1 MGLLR
6 KKKQPATV
14 QPMSAA
20 QAKTPDMFETIFN
33 MKFTAKQI
41 GKMATKSHAAIDVE
55 KKKCLEAIK
64 KGNTEGAKIHAENAV
79 RCQKQEINHLRLQ
92 SRLDAIVNKLEGH
105 SKMMQVTNSMGA
117 VTVNLNDAMKNM
129 NIEQISNV
137 MDTFEKQFE
146 NLDVQSNYVEG
157 AFSNTMASGAPQA
170 EVNNLLEQIGAEH
183 NLEMGKFLDSAVPGP
198 TSVAAPS
205 TEVPSALN
213 LDDMQKRMNN
223 L

>member
-1 MGLLR
+1 MGFLK
-6 KKKQPATV
+6 KKKQPV
-14 QPMSAA
+14 QAMPVA

-33 MKFTAKQI
+33 MKFTAKQM
-41 GKMATKSHAAIDVE
+41 GKMAAKSHAAIDVE
-55 KKKCLEAIK
+55 KKKCLDAIK

-92 SRLDAIVNKLEGH
+92 SRLDAVVNKLEGH
-105 SKMMQVTNSMGA
+105 SKMMQVTQSMGA

-146 NLDVQSNYVEG
+146 NLDVQSNFIEG
-157 AFSNTMASGAPQA
+157 AIGNTMASGAPQA
-170 EVNNLLEQIGAEH
+170 EVNKLLEQIGAEH
-183 NLEMGKFLDSAVPGP
+183 NLEMSNILDSAVPGP
-198 TSVAAPS
+198 TSAVGAS
-205 TEVPSALN
+205 NEVPAAMN
-213 LDDMQKRMNN
+213 LEEMQKRMNN